1 MWILNKSHCFSF
13 RRAAT
18 FTLAVLVVPLFI
30 VMILFNS
37 YTIYQQQVTIRGS
50 RVNTL
55 RVYQTRWEETISM
68 LEDYLADTV
77 ANNADFSDM
86 VYASTK
92 VRAYLA
98 SLRLDSHTRTL
109 LRAYELL
116 GAFFLYADSFDY
128 YRLIYTDSYPLEDL
142 DVLRWKVIE
151 SAQEDT
157 ADSRWEWV
165 ELSDRTVLLY
175 TYNFHGTVAAS
186 MAQIEAIRTE
196 KTGEAPLDK
205 PTFGSCELGQ
215 LLKAQDDDLKKQGEL
230 GIESITLIGLCTD
243 ICVISNAMIVKAFLP
258 EVPVKVDAACC
269 AGVTPESHKNALE
282 AMKVCQIEVTE

>member
-116 GAFFLYADSFDY
+116 GAFFCM
-128 YRLIYTDSYPLEDL
+128 RT
-142 DVLRWKVIE
+142 
-151 SAQEDT
+151 
-157 ADSRWEWV
+157 
-165 ELSDRTVLLY
+165 LST
-175 TYNFHGTVAAS
+175 
-186 MAQIEAIRTE
+186 I
-196 KTGEAPLDK
+196 TG
-205 PTFGSCELGQ
+205 
-215 LLKAQDDDLKKQGEL
+215 
-230 GIESITLIGLCTD
+230 
-243 ICVISNAMIVKAFLP
+243 
-258 EVPVKVDAACC
+258 
-269 AGVTPESHKNALE
+269 
-282 AMKVCQIEVTE
+282 